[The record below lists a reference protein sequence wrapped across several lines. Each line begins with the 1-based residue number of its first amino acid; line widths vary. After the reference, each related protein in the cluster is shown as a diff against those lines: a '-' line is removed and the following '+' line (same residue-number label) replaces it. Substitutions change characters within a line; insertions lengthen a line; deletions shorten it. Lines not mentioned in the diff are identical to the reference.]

1 MWRTWLVINWSNLR
15 NPNSYKS
22 LRHWLYLI
30 IYLAKMVAA
39 INHPW
44 LICYIMININ
54 WNISLK
60 IVKLC
65 LKSQCTSNSLCPCLP
80 QATAMLRSIPLKTMH
95 TESRNVW
102 DFWCCLGVHSSNSIQ
117 QHSEL
122 SELSPPTLQRPSW
135 PPCSSAA
142 SFPSSRDSHQER

>member
-1 MWRTWLVINWSNLR
+1 MWRTWLVINWWNLR

-65 LKSQCTSNSLCPCLP
+65 WKNIPTRHPSAPPTPYAHACHKQQRCWDQFPLKQCT
-80 QATAMLRSIPLKTMH
+80 
-95 TESRNVW
+95 RNPGMCETSDAVW
-102 DFWCCLGVHSSNSIQ
+102 VYSSNSIRPQ
-117 QHSEL
+117 FWTFRTQPSNPATEAFLATLLL
-122 SELSPPTLQRPSW
+122 SCVIP
-135 PPCSSAA
+135 
-142 SFPSSRDSHQER
+142 F